1 MPRMALLHRAEI
13 RPTKLE
19 LLTAW
24 LPSRGWYQGD
34 AAAEVVRV
42 AAYRFDDPAGEVGI
56 ETLLVRAGAGPVH
69 QVPLTYRGA
78 PLPSADAWLIGT
90 VEHSVLGTRWVY
102 DACADPVYAAALADA
117 VLAGTGQAE
126 EYFEVDGR
134 REVRPP
140 TMEITSDPGGIEV
153 PAVGE
158 VRRVEDGPLTLIVT
172 DTVRLTLRRRPE
184 AATEEAP
191 TGTAATLTG
200 AWDGARVPLAYA
212 ALR

>member
-1 MPRMALLHRAEI
+1 MALLHRAHA
-13 RPTKLE
+13 RPTRLE
-19 LLTAW
+19 LVAAW
-24 LPSRGWYQGD
+24 LPSRDWYQGD
-34 AAAEVVRV
+34 AAAELVRV

-78 PLPSADAWLIGT
+78 PLPGADAWLLGT
-90 VEHSVLGTRWVY
+90 MEHSVLGTRWIY
-102 DACADPVYAAALADA
+102 DACADGVYAAALAEA
-117 VLAGTGQAE
+117 VLAGSGQAE
-126 EYFEVDGR
+126 EYYEVDGH

-140 TMEITSDPGGIEV
+140 SMEITSDPGGIQV

-158 VRRVEDGPLTLIVT
+158 VRRVEDGALTLIVT
-172 DTVRLTLRRRPE
+172 DTVQLTLVRRPD
-184 AATEEAP
+184 AASGEAP

-212 ALR
+212 SLR